1 MGSGRRAYRRKHIDK
16 GAFQV
21 SWLRDVFGKDK
32 VIIGMAHLPPLP
44 GTPLYDAAR
53 GVEGIIE
60 SIHGD
65 VEALQAGGIDA
76 VMFCNENDR
85 PYTLKAGPE
94 TAATMARV
102 ITEVRP
108 ALSVPFGVDVLWDP
122 VAAIAIAHAT
132 GGVFVRE
139 VFTGAYAGD
148 IGIWN
153 TNAGEALRFR
163 RQIGAERVKLLY
175 NINAEFAAPLAAR
188 GLQQVAQTAVFSSLA
203 DGLCVSG
210 MMTGSE
216 VDTESLMAAK
226 RSVRDVPVFA
236 NTGVT
241 AENVQEKRRYAD
253 GAIVGTHLKEGG
265 ITWNRVDPE
274 RVKRFMAAVRSVRGD
289 AA

>member
-1 MGSGRRAYRRKHIDK
+1 M
-16 GAFQV
+16 

-32 VIIGMAHLPPLP
+32 VIIGMAHVPPLP
-44 GTPLYDAAR
+44 GTPLYDATK
-53 GVEGIIE
+53 GVEGLIE
-60 SIHGD
+60 SIRGD
-65 VEALQAGGIDA
+65 VDALQSGGIDA

-85 PYTLKAGPE
+85 PYTLKTGPE
-94 TAATMARV
+94 TTATMARV
-102 ITEVRP
+102 ITEIRP
-108 ALSVPFGVDVLWDP
+108 MLRVPFGIDVLWDP

-163 RQIGAERVKLLY
+163 RQIGAENVRLLY

-188 GLQQVAQTAVFSSLA
+188 SLQQVAKTAVFSSLA

-216 VDTESLMAAK
+216 VDTESIMSAK
-226 RSVRDVPVFA
+226 RAVPDVPVFA

-241 AENVQEKRRYAD
+241 TENVREKLRYAD
-253 GAIVGTHLKEGG
+253 GAIVGTHLKESG
-265 ITWNRVDPE
+265 ITWNPVDPE
-274 RVKRFMAAVRSVRGD
+274 RVRHFMATVRALRGD